1 MNVSFDPTINHMP
14 QPEMRASQAGKGS
27 SPLEGRACCNWQSN
41 FLLLNLA
48 TLVAGIFFTYSI
60 GFPILALG
68 LTVIG
73 VVEVLLYHAA
83 TKNDPD
89 TPTFAEYQKLETAH
103 KAAMATIG
111 EGVGKAEKAALDAEI
126 TDLQERLA
134 ATEEPMA
141 ERETLRARAGT
152 AEEHARLTRELPAL
166 REEMEGAQAVFA
178 KREVD
183 TAGLE
188 RRVEKATRASE
199 QLTREIQTKTAEKER
214 AVAAVA
220 ERVVELTKLD
230 EQIAAKKAELE
241 D

>member
-1 MNVSFDPTINHMP
+1 MP

-68 LTVIG
+68 LTVLG

-89 TPTFAEYQKLETAH
+89 TPTFAEYQQLKTAH
-103 KAAMATIG
+103 KAALATIR
-111 EGVGKAEKAALDAEI
+111 EGVGKAEKAALDAQI
-126 TDLQERLA
+126 ADLQQQLQ

-141 ERETLRARAGT
+141 ELEELQARAGT
-152 AEEHARLTRELPAL
+152 VKEHARLTDELPAL
-166 REEMEGAQAVFA
+166 RQQMEEAQAAFV
-178 KREVD
+178 KRAVETEV
-183 TAGLE
+183 LE
-188 RRVEKATRASE
+188 ARIQKATRASE
-199 QLTREIQTKTAEKER
+199 RVVREIQTKTAEKER
-214 AVAAVA
+214 AVHAMA
-220 ERVVELTKLD
+220 ERVEELTRLE
-230 EQIAAKKAELE
+230 EQIAAKKAELAALE
-241 D
+241 N